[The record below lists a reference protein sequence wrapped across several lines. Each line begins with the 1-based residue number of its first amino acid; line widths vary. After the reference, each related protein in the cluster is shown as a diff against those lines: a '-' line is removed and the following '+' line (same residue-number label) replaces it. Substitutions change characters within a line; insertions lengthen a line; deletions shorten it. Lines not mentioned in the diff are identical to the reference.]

1 MAKLLRN
8 PGPMAERL
16 RQATAELQ
24 RKTVKVGW
32 FESAKYEDG
41 TSVAYV
47 ASLNELGKNARPFM
61 RPTIADRAQVWK
73 SVGKKGA
80 KQVINGE
87 ATAGYM
93 FELIGL
99 QASGDIAKTITKITD
114 PPLSPVTLLLR
125 KRKKAGDKITGKTVG
140 EAHREVNFVGPR
152 RKSDKTLDFSGVS
165 TKPLVDTGIM
175 LNTLT
180 YVVEDK

>member
-1 MAKLLRN
+1 MAKLIRN

-16 RQATAELQ
+16 WVATAELQ
-24 RKTVKVGW
+24 RKQAKVGW

-41 TSVAYV
+41 TPVAYV
-47 ASLNELGKNARPFM
+47 AAINELGPHARPFM
-61 RPTIADRAQVWK
+61 RPTIQERTQVWK
-73 SVGKKGA
+73 AVGKKGA
-80 KQVINGE
+80 KQVLDGE
-87 ATAGYM
+87 ADAGHM
-93 FELIGL
+93 FDMLGL

-152 RKSDKTLDFSGVS
+152 QKLDTTLDFSGVS

-180 YVVEDK
+180 YIVEDS